1 MVLIHKIHTKMEED
15 NERKANKL
23 MIIIM
28 MIVFLSLMAT
38 GYYLNEKEYNEKY
51 KINQNKD

>member
-1 MVLIHKIHTKMEED
+1 MDED

-28 MIVFLSLMAT
+28 MIIFASLMVT
-38 GYYLNEKEYNEKY
+38 GYVMNEKEYNEKY